1 MARVDA
7 QRSAVGGNFLDVEDA
22 QAVGGEDAARG
33 GEREVREVLVVDGV
47 ELVLFDEAREVR
59 ELHRDDAV
67 GLQQLLDPGHE
78 VVEVGHLGQ
87 HVVADHEVGADAVA
101 DELVRELER

>member
-1 MARVDA
+1 M
-7 QRSAVGGNFLDVEDA
+7 RSDPPWVGNFLDVEDA

-33 GEREVREVLVVDGV
+33 AEREVREVLVVDGV
-47 ELVLFDEAREVR
+47 ELVLLDEAREVR

-67 GLQQLLDPGHE
+67 GLQQLLDAGHE
-78 VVEVGHLGQ
+78 VVEVGYLGQ

-101 DELVRELER
+101 RRAGRELER